1 MKIQVKE
8 NTSNLTDDNWFK
20 KIIDSLNNLD
30 NEHYVKDL
38 ITFNQSEQ
46 KEKVQD
52 LQHFIVKHLEKNHS
66 NFEWQMEYKVSEN
79 RDAIDIFGEKGQQIL
94 IIELDKWRADQV
106 AKKLISRTALM
117 IDRKVGFISLCYAGT
132 ERMNKNE
139 CLKYFRYGNIVS
151 TELNNYFAG
160 MIIE

>member
-8 NTSNLTDDNWFK
+8 NTSNLPGDNWFK
-20 KIIDSLNNLD
+20 KIIDSLNNLYC
-30 NEHYVKDL
+30 EPYVKDL
-38 ITFNQSEQ
+38 TTFNQSEQ
-46 KEKVQD
+46 KEKVQN
-52 LQHFIVKHLEKNHS
+52 LQHFIIEHLKKNHS
-66 NFEWQMEYKVSEN
+66 NFEWQMEYKVSEK

-132 ERMNKNE
+132 ERMSKNE

-151 TELNNYFAG
+151 AKLNNYYAG

>member
-30 NEHYVKDL
+30 CEHYVKDL

-66 NFEWQMEYKVSEN
+66 SFKWQMEYKVSEN

>member
-30 NEHYVKDL
+30 CEHYVKDL

-66 NFEWQMEYKVSEN
+66 NFEWQIEYKVSEN
-79 RDAIDIFGEKGQQIL
+79 RDAIDIFGEKGHQIL

-106 AKKLISRTALM
+106 AKKLISRTAFM